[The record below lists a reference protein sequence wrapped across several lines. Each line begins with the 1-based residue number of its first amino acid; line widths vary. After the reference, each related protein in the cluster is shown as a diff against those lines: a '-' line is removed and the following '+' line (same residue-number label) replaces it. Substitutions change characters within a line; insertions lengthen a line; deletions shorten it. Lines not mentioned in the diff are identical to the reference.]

1 MQHDLPEDPPDEV
14 LEEQAKQLATR
25 RNMWNNLL
33 HPDPRDPDHVPKPA
47 TKPATKPKKRKE
59 HNDGAE

>member
-25 RNMWNNLL
+25 RKMWNNLL
-33 HPDPRDPDHVPKPA
+33 HPDPRDPDYVPKP
-47 TKPATKPKKRKE
+47 KERKE